1 VGGISDQSH
10 EITKVTMPFSFNFL
24 SIPEVILIEP
34 KVFPDDRGYFL
45 ETFKSSDFLLNN
57 ISNKFVQDNLSFSKK
72 NVIRGMHFQ
81 KKPKEQGKL
90 VSVVKGRVLDVAV
103 DIRKE
108 SPTFMKWIAV
118 ELNDRQNAML
128 YIPEGFAHGFL
139 SLSEEVYLLYK
150 CTNEYDPITDSG
162 IRWNDPDIGI
172 AWPVNNPVVSE
183 KDQRLPY
190 LKQLDI

>member
-1 VGGISDQSH
+1 
-10 EITKVTMPFSFNFL
+10 MPFSFKLL

-45 ETFKSSDFLLNN
+45 ETFKSSDFLSNN
-57 ISNKFVQDNLSFSKK
+57 IPDKFVQDNLSFSRK

-81 KKPKEQGKL
+81 RKPKEQGKL
-90 VSVVKGRVLDVAV
+90 VSVIKGRVIDVAV

-118 ELNDRQNAML
+118 ELNDSKNAMV
-128 YIPEGFAHGFL
+128 YIPAGFAHGFF
-139 SLSEEVYLLYK
+139 SLTEEVYLLYK
-150 CTNEYDPITDSG
+150 CTNEYDSIADSG

-172 AWPVNNPVVSE
+172 AWPINNPVLSE

-190 LKQLDI
+190 LKDLDI

>member
-1 VGGISDQSH
+1 
-10 EITKVTMPFSFNFL
+10 MPFLFKLL
-24 SIPEVILIEP
+24 SIPEIILIEP

-45 ETFKSSDFLLNN
+45 ESFKSSDFLSNN
-57 ISNKFVQDNLSFSKK
+57 IPNNFVQDNLSFSRK

-90 VSVVKGRVLDVAV
+90 VSVIKGRVLDVAV

-108 SPTFMKWIAV
+108 SPTFMKWISV
-118 ELNDRQNAML
+118 ELNDRQHAML

-139 SLSEEVYLLYK
+139 SLTDEVYLLYK
-150 CTNEYDPITDSG
+150 CTKEYDPKADSG
-162 IRWNDPDIGI
+162 IRWDDPDIGI
-172 AWPVNNPVVSE
+172 EWPVNNPVVSE

-190 LKQLDI
+190 LKQLDIWPYCQPQRF

>member
-1 VGGISDQSH
+1 
-10 EITKVTMPFSFNFL
+10 MPFSFKLL

-45 ETFKSSDFLLNN
+45 ETFKSSDFLSNN
-57 ISNKFVQDNLSFSKK
+57 IPNKFVQDNLSFSRK

-81 KKPKEQGKL
+81 REPKEQGKL
-90 VSVVKGRVLDVAV
+90 VSVIKGRVIDVAV

-118 ELNDRQNAML
+118 ELNDSQNAML
-128 YIPEGFAHGFL
+128 YIPAGFAHGFL
-139 SLSEEVYLLYK
+139 SLTEEVYLLYK
-150 CTNEYDPITDSG
+150 CTNEYDPIADSG

-172 AWPVNNPVVSE
+172 AWPINNPVLSE

-190 LKQLDI
+190 LKDLDI

>member
-1 VGGISDQSH
+1 
-10 EITKVTMPFSFNFL
+10 MPFSFKLL

-45 ETFKSSDFLLNN
+45 ETFKSSDFLSNN
-57 ISNKFVQDNLSFSKK
+57 IPNKFVQDNLSFSRK

-90 VSVVKGRVLDVAV
+90 VSVIKGRVIDVAV

-118 ELNDRQNAML
+118 ELNDSQNAMM
-128 YIPEGFAHGFL
+128 YIPAGFAHGFL
-139 SLSEEVYLLYK
+139 SLTEEVYFLYK
-150 CTNEYDPITDSG
+150 CTNEYDQIADSG

-172 AWPVNNPVVSE
+172 AWPINNPVVSE

-190 LKQLDI
+190 LKDLDM

>member
-1 VGGISDQSH
+1 
-10 EITKVTMPFSFNFL
+10 MPFSFKLL

-34 KVFPDDRGYFL
+34 KVFPDARGYFL
-45 ETFKSSDFLLNN
+45 ETFKSSDFLANN
-57 ISNKFVQDNLSFSKK
+57 IPNNFVQDNLSFSRK

-81 KKPKEQGKL
+81 RKPKEQGKL
-90 VSVVKGRVLDVAV
+90 VSVIKGRVIDVAV

-118 ELNDRQNAML
+118 ELNDSQNAML
-128 YIPEGFAHGFL
+128 YIPAGFAHGFL
-139 SLSEEVYLLYK
+139 SLTEEVYLLYK
-150 CTNEYDPITDSG
+150 CTNEYDPIADSG

-172 AWPVNNPVVSE
+172 PWPINNPVLSE

-190 LKQLDI
+190 LKDLDI

>member
-1 VGGISDQSH
+1 
-10 EITKVTMPFSFNFL
+10 MPFSFKLL

-34 KVFPDDRGYFL
+34 KVFLDDRGYFL
-45 ETFKSSDFLLNN
+45 ETFKSSDFLSNN
-57 ISNKFVQDNLSFSKK
+57 ISNNFVQDNLSFSRK

-81 KKPKEQGKL
+81 RKPKEQGKL
-90 VSVVKGRVLDVAV
+90 VSVIKGRVIDVAV

-118 ELNDRQNAML
+118 ELNDSQNAML
-128 YIPEGFAHGFL
+128 YIPAGFAHGFL
-139 SLSEEVYLLYK
+139 SLTEEVYLLYK
-150 CTNEYDPITDSG
+150 CTNEYDPIADSG

-172 AWPVNNPVVSE
+172 PWPINNPVLSE

-190 LKQLDI
+190 LKDLDI

>member
-1 VGGISDQSH
+1 
-10 EITKVTMPFSFNFL
+10 MPFSFKLL

-45 ETFKSSDFLLNN
+45 ETFKSSDFLSNN
-57 ISNKFVQDNLSFSKK
+57 IPNKFVQDNLSFSRK

-81 KKPKEQGKL
+81 RKPKEQGKL
-90 VSVVKGRVLDVAV
+90 VSVIKGRVIDVAV

-118 ELNDRQNAML
+118 ELNDSQNAML
-128 YIPEGFAHGFL
+128 YIPAGFAHGFL
-139 SLSEEVYLLYK
+139 SLTEEVYLLYK
-150 CTNEYDPITDSG
+150 CTNEYDPIADSG

-172 AWPVNNPVVSE
+172 AWPINNPVLSE

-190 LKQLDI
+190 LKDLDI